1 MISPLRYPGGKAR
14 LTPTLRGLLSLNKLE
29 SPVYVEPY
37 AGGAGIALGLLESGT
52 VSRAYINDLD
62 RAIYAFWWAI
72 LHESE
77 ALLEKIAK
85 CDVSVKEWR
94 LQKKVMDSKETQD
107 LFDLGFATFFLN
119 RTSRSGILKG
129 SGVIGGYEQKGDW
142 KIDARFYRE
151 TMIGRIKKVA
161 AMRDRISLHNLDAIE
176 FVKEVQS
183 ELPED
188 TLIYFDPPYY
198 EKGQRL
204 YQNNYEPDDHEAVAD
219 FIRNDLNHHWIVSYD
234 DVPQIRAL
242 YKGQPS
248 RKFSLS
254 YTAARRYEGG
264 EIMFFS
270 HDLKI
275 PRGIPIS

>member
-1 MISPLRYPGGKAR
+1 M
-14 LTPTLRGLLSLNKLE
+14 
-29 SPVYVEPY
+29 EPY
-37 AGGAGIALGLLESGT
+37 AGGAGVALGLLESGV
-52 VSRAYINDLD
+52 VSKAYINDLD
-62 RAIYAFWWAI
+62 RAIYAFWWAM
-72 LHESE
+72 LNEPE

-94 LQKKVMDSKETQD
+94 LQKKVMDKKDNES

-151 TMIGRIKKVA
+151 TMIGRIKKIA
-161 AMRDRISLHNLDAIE
+161 AMRDKISLHNLDAIE
-176 FVKEVQS
+176 FVKSIQS

-198 EKGQRL
+198 KKGQRL
-204 YQNNYEPDDHEAVAD
+204 YQNNYEPEGHKAVAD
-219 FIRNDLNHHWIVSYD
+219 FIRNDLDHNWIVSYD
-234 DVPQIRAL
+234 DVPEIRAL
-242 YKGQPS
+242 YKGQ
-248 RKFSLS
+248 RRRRFSLA
-254 YTAARRYEGG
+254 YTATRRYEGG

-270 HDLKI
+270 DGLKI
-275 PRGIPIS
+275 PVNIPLS